1 VAPTFEEEIRAL
13 LETGKHRAAA
23 ARAVATYGPEVLG
36 FLTALLHDEPS
47 AREVFSQACEDVCA
61 GLARFEGRSSV
72 RTWFYAI
79 ARNAAARHRRSLRR
93 RGPHASISGFDDL
106 AAPVPSTRR
115 PYLRTEMKAWFA
127 GVRNRLSEPDRALLV
142 LRVDRKLPWSEIAR
156 VFARSNASEEALA
169 RKAASLR
176 KRFERLKDE
185 IRSRARTD
193 GLVED
198 ADE

>member
-1 VAPTFEEEIRAL
+1 VTPTSEEEIQAL
-13 LETGKHRAAA
+13 LETGEHRAAA
-23 ARAVATYGPEVLG
+23 ARTVKKYGPEVLG
-36 FLTALLHDEPS
+36 FLTALLRDEPS
-47 AREVFSQACEDVCA
+47 AREVFSQACEDVWA
-61 GLARFEGRSSV
+61 GLERFEGRSSL

-93 RGPHASISGFDDL
+93 RGPHAPLSGFDDL
-106 AAPVPSTRR
+106 ATPVPSSRK
-115 PYLRTEMKAWFA
+115 PYLRTDMKAWFA
-127 GVRNRLSEPDRALLV
+127 GVRNRLSEDDRALLV

-156 VFARSNASEEALA
+156 VFARANASDDALA
-169 RKAASLR
+169 RKAAMLR

-198 ADE
+198 E